1 VTASR
6 HTRKRVIIAALLIL
20 LICVGLSWATES
32 LPTEALQRDFPQLP
46 FESLRPSPIKGIY
59 EVETDN
65 GILYYA
71 PEASCLIIGNI
82 FSREGKNMTRQRQE
96 ERIRKL
102 AQTLPL
108 AQALKIGSGRHTVI
122 EFTDPDCPYC
132 RRAAQMLA
140 EKENITRYIFFYPL
154 SKTSADKVRHIL
166 CASDPEAAYKES
178 YRGGLDS
185 KPLLHCDTAAVQER
199 MNIHR
204 EQGRRLGIEGTPYF
218 IIDGHIVPGADLPAI
233 ERLLADPEPGRKK

>member
-1 VTASR
+1 MTVRRYPKGR
-6 HTRKRVIIAALLIL
+6 HIIAAMLIL
-20 LICVGLSWATES
+20 LICKGFSWAAES

-82 FSREGKNMTRQRQE
+82 FSRQGENITRQRQE
-96 ERIRKL
+96 ERILKR

-108 AQALKIGSGRHTVI
+108 AQALKLGGGQHTVI

-140 EKENITRYIFFYPL
+140 GKENITRYIFFFPL
-154 SKTSADKVRHIL
+154 SKASADKVRHIL
-166 CASDPEAAYKES
+166 CASDPVAAYKES
-178 YRGGLDS
+178 YRGGLDN
-185 KPLLHCDTAAVQER
+185 KPLQQCDTAAVQER
-199 MNIHR
+199 MKLHR
-204 EQGRRLGIEGTPYF
+204 EQGRRLGVEGTPFF
-218 IIDGHIVPGADLPAI
+218 IIDGHIVTGADLPRI
-233 ERLLADPEPGRKK
+233 EKLLDTPLTKR